1 MRCPKCRYVFSE
13 ELRIC
18 PRCKEDM
25 VSIFEK
31 IGSFPIPSK
40 EPFLLIE
47 DFLETKINSQ
57 IETPSKETQREIEM
71 RFSSSEET

>member
-25 VSIFEK
+25 VLILEK
-31 IGSFPIPSK
+31 IGSFPVSTK
-40 EPFLLIE
+40 EPFLFIE
-47 DFLETKINSQ
+47 DFLETKINSR
-57 IETPSKETQREIEM
+57 IKTSPKETQREIEVK
-71 RFSSSEET
+71 FSSSEET

>member
-1 MRCPKCRYVFSE
+1 
-13 ELRIC
+13 
-18 PRCKEDM
+18 M